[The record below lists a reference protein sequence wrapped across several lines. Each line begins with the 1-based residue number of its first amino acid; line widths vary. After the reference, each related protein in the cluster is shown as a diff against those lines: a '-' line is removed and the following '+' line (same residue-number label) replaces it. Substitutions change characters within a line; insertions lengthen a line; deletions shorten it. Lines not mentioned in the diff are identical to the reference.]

1 MIRLPPSSITLS
13 ESDVEFHLRQAEIY
27 HGLLRQGFKKQEII
41 RYLADHRRAL
51 AEAAGGSLEDELL
64 PAPGTVALACRRS
77 QSPQATDGMAQQ
89 GQMPRKS
96 RHPSST
102 ESEELPPCHKE
113 RLSTDP
119 TEASEEDDEL
129 GVYSAEGRSVS
140 PVSLVPAMQ
149 VNKHAPRKSSLLRF
163 ATAAS
168 REGSPATAEASDSK
182 SVSFASSRLMGRR
195 NRSSELQQPYDYPRL
210 HDPVI
215 EEMRQISLDST
226 HAQRGSTSETSD
238 DLPFLRPAPFSAT
251 SRICSSQ
258 SVPTTCQPGGS
269 NDGQD
274 STRQA
279 SSTPSLPGWAHLRS
293 PTPSSGG
300 DMPSSP
306 PLFSASPAEE
316 LGHFDNP
323 SSSSGL
329 PATPS
334 PVRRA
339 PAYPR
344 TEPRQHRHRYLDGNS
359 FSVYNETL
367 PAATQPQTPADLARG
382 PFITEHDAA
391 YTAPPGRPLPGLVT
405 VSVTEGQ
412 RWDQDAGEQSP
423 VVRAIGLRERRNREL
438 QRSVRVEG
446 MRLRRLV
453 MREEALFTQQAT
465 EMQQRAAVAGE
476 GDNANPARNMPRPR
490 LFQAMMD
497 DIWRD
502 DLDADRVGEENFEGD
517 AENSRGGIMRVV
529 SGNAR
534 FEG

>member
-41 RYLADHRRAL
+41 HYLADHRRAL
-51 AEAAGGSLEDELL
+51 AEAAGGSLEDEML
-64 PAPGTVALACRRS
+64 PAPGTVELACRRS
-77 QSPQATDGMAQQ
+77 QSPQDTDDMAQR
-89 GQMPRKS
+89 GKVPRKS
-96 RHPSST
+96 RHPSSS
-102 ESEELPPCHKE
+102 ESEGLPPCRKG
-113 RLSTDP
+113 RRSTDP
-119 TEASEEDDEL
+119 AEASEEDDEL
-129 GVYSAEGRSVS
+129 GVYSPEGRSVS

-168 REGSPATAEASDSK
+168 REGSPVKAEASESK
-182 SVSFASSRLMGRR
+182 SVSFASSRPMGRR
-195 NRSSELQQPYDYPRL
+195 NRSSGLQEPYNYPRL
-210 HDPVI
+210 HDSVI
-215 EEMRQISLDST
+215 EEMRQISLDSA

-251 SRICSSQ
+251 PRICSSQ
-258 SVPTTCQPGGS
+258 SVPTTCQNSSP
-269 NDGQD
+269 NNTDD
-274 STRQA
+274 PARQA

-293 PTPSSGG
+293 PTPSSGE
-300 DMPSSP
+300 DIPSS

-316 LGHFDNP
+316 LGNFDNP

-359 FSVYNETL
+359 FSVYNESL

-382 PFITEHDAA
+382 LFITEHDAA
-391 YTAPPGRPLPGLVT
+391 YTVPPGRPLPGPAT

-453 MREEALFTQQAT
+453 MREEAVFTQQAT
-465 EMQQRAAVAGE
+465 ETQQGGAIAGG
-476 GDNANPARNMPRPR
+476 GDNATRARNTPRPR